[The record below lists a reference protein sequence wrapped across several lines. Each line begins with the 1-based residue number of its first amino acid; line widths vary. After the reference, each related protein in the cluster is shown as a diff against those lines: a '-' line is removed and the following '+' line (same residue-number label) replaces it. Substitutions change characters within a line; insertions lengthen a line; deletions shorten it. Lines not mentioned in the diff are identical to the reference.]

1 MQVEADVSPG
11 LPSFH
16 MVGYLASE
24 VKEAE
29 ERVRTGIRNSGFR
42 LPSMRVTVNL
52 SPANVRKD

>member
-1 MQVEADVSPG
+1 MFSRVYSGGLSGMEGYVVQVEADVSPG

-29 ERVRTGIRNSGFR
+29 DSLIKPW
-42 LPSMRVTVNL
+42 LIH
-52 SPANVRKD
+52 